1 MLRKLLT
8 VSFSLL
14 LVVFVA
20 GAQDAKVT
28 RTNLSAADV
37 VSRNVAARGGL
48 EAWRAVKTMSMEGKM
63 AAGGNQRGPA
73 QVAPP
78 PGKKQAVIPT
88 DNRPKDEAQLPF
100 TMELQ
105 RPRKQRLEIL
115 FNGKKA
121 LQVYDGSNGW
131 KLRPYLNRLEVEPFT
146 EDELKV
152 ASSQVD
158 LDGYLIDYAAK
169 GESIE
174 SAGIEKVDGHDNY
187 KLKVTLKDGH
197 SVHVWVD
204 AQTYLE
210 TKVEGQPRRLD
221 GVEHPVEISYSD
233 YRTVSGLHIP
243 FVLETHVLPVAKAPS
258 SPVRAVGA
266 YPPEKI
272 AIDKVEIN
280 PKFDASVFTKPQ
292 VQTASK

>member
-1 MLRKLLT
+1 MLRKLVIVSLT
-8 VSFSLL
+8 LV
-14 LVVFVA
+14 LVVSLSA
-20 GAQDAKVT
+20 AQDAKVA
-28 RTNLSAADV
+28 RTSLSAAEI
-37 VSRNVAARGGL
+37 VSKNIAAQGGL

-63 AAGGNQRGPA
+63 GAGGNQRGPA
-73 QVAPP
+73 PVAPP
-78 PGKKQAVIPT
+78 PGKKQAVVPT
-88 DNRPKDEAQLPF
+88 DQRPKDEVQLPF
-100 TMELQ
+100 TLELQ

-131 KLRPYLNRLEVEPFT
+131 KLRPYLNRMEVEPFT
-146 EDELKV
+146 QDELKV

-174 SAGIEKVDGHDNY
+174 LVGTEKVDGRDNY
-187 KLKVTLKDGH
+187 KLKLTFKDGH
-197 SVHVWVD
+197 SIHDWVD
-204 AQTYLE
+204 AQTFLE

-221 GVEHPVEISYSD
+221 GVEHPIEVYFSD
-233 YRTVSGLHIP
+233 YRIVNGLNIP
-243 FVLETHVLPVAKAPS
+243 FVRETRVLPVAKSSKAP
-258 SPVRAVGA
+258 VGAASA

-280 PKFDASVFTKPQ
+280 PKLDASVFTKPE